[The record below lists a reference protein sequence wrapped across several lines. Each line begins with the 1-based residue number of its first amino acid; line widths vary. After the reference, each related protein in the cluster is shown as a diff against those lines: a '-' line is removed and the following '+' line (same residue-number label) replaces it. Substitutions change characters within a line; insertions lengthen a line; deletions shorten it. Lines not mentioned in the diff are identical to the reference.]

1 MPANTCAI
9 RRLPCNCEAC
19 YEQIKK
25 PWDPSLEIKDQPK
38 FQPPTDTCFFG
49 PVMDELNKWHF
60 VEFRPKKTE
69 AVQEEVE
76 ALHENAYAHWEA
88 LLEQKIE
95 VDNLGAVTTDDRH
108 ADGYHV
114 VQWTS
119 QAYTLQTEE
128 LVEDCGLQ
136 QPGTVVAKGK
146 YLNLIRYC
154 KQWYDKTVEREAEHL
169 FLLRNV
175 LEPELLTV
183 GASQYRKPLAAP
195 VGIPME
201 NQRWVPDTIHNRL
214 LIDKGAWKKMDL
226 VEMEPQWS
234 LWAEETKKAA
244 VDKAKAKETQAENLQ
259 KRKRAA
265 RMKRLTGN
273 GK

>member
-1 MPANTCAI
+1 VLYSN
-9 RRLPCNCEAC
+9 RL
-19 YEQIKK
+19 
-25 PWDPSLEIKDQPK
+25 DIKDQPK
-38 FQPPTDTCFFG
+38 FQPSTKTCKFG
-49 PVMDELNKWHF
+49 PVMDDLNKWNF
-60 VEFRPKKTE
+60 VEFQPKKSE
-69 AVQEEVE
+69 VVQEEVE

-88 LLEQKIE
+88 SLEQKIE
-95 VDNLGAVTTDDRH
+95 VDNLGAVTTDDKH
-108 ADGYHV
+108 TDGYHV

-128 LVEDCGLQ
+128 LVKDCGLQ

-154 KQWYDKTVEREAEHL
+154 NQWYDKTVKREAEHI

-175 LEPELLTV
+175 LEPDLLTV
-183 GASQYRKPLAAP
+183 GASQYRKPRAAP

-201 NQRWVPDTIHNRL
+201 HQRWIPDAIHNRL

-226 VEMEPQWS
+226 VEMEPQWND
-234 LWAEETKKAA
+234 WAEKLKKVA
-244 VDKAKAKETQAENLQ
+244 VDKAKEKETQAENVQ